1 MRTLL
6 FVLIGL
12 VAVYAAPAAEQND
25 MEEMV
30 AKLDTEG
37 YLSPVDVDDEEEVH
51 MAKRLVSDETLEQL
65 LLEKMEFIFK
75 ILGPLA
81 PAQVKTAIRN
91 IVNERKSE
99 IVQAL
104 KQGGAALFNIL
115 VQIWRNALM
124 GGLLG

>member
-12 VAVYAAPAAEQND
+12 VAVYAAPAAEKND

-51 MAKRLVSDETLEQL
+51 MAKRLVPDETLEQCMYKLCQL
-65 LLEKMEFIFK
+65 L
-75 ILGPLA
+75 
-81 PAQVKTAIRN
+81 
-91 IVNERKSE
+91 
-99 IVQAL
+99 
-104 KQGGAALFNIL
+104 
-115 VQIWRNALM
+115 
-124 GGLLG
+124 